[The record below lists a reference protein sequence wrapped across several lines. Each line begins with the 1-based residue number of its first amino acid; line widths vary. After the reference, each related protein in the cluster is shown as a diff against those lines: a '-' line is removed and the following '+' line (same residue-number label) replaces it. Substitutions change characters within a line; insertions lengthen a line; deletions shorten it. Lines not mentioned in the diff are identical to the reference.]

1 MGLESNA
8 GPSVAVVTGGA
19 SGIGAGVAEL
29 LAARGAHVVVADR
42 NAAGAADHAAA
53 IRDAG
58 GSAEA
63 AELDVTDREG
73 IERAFAGLRERGTPA
88 DALVNSAG
96 LNRRAALTE
105 VTDAD
110 WELVMGTNVTG
121 TMLMC
126 QAFARD
132 ALAAGRPGAIVN
144 VASMLAHFGA
154 GNYTSYGSSKGAVA
168 MLTRCLA
175 VELAPKRIRVNA
187 VSPGF
192 IETAL
197 SAKIFQVQPY
207 AGHVLARTPAGRYGK
222 PEDVARVVWF
232 LLSEDARFVTG
243 QVLPVDGGVTA
254 GDLGLTAP
262 SDAMIAEQFPAG
274 L

>member
-1 MGLESNA
+1 MALESNA

-29 LAARGAHVVVADR
+29 LAARGTHVVVADR
-42 NAAGAADHAAA
+42 NRAGAGEHAAA
-53 IRDAG
+53 ITAAG

-63 AELDVTDREG
+63 VELDVTDRAG
-73 IERAFAGLRERGTPA
+73 IERAFSELRERGTVP
-88 DALVNSAG
+88 DSLVNSAG
-96 LNRRAALTE
+96 LNRRASLPKVTE
-105 VTDAD
+105 DD
-110 WELVMGTNVTG
+110 WALVMGTNVTG

-126 QAFARD
+126 QAFTRE
-132 ALAAGRPGAIVN
+132 LTAAQRPGAIVN

-154 GNYTSYGSSKGAVA
+154 GNYTSYGSSKGAVG

-175 VELAPKRIRVNA
+175 VELAPQGIRVNA

-207 AGHVLARTPAGRYGK
+207 AGHILARTPQGRYGK
-222 PEDVARVVWF
+222 PEDIARVVWF

-254 GDLGLTAP
+254 GDPGLTAP
-262 SDAMIAEQFPAG
+262 SDAMIAAQFPAG
-274 L
+274 